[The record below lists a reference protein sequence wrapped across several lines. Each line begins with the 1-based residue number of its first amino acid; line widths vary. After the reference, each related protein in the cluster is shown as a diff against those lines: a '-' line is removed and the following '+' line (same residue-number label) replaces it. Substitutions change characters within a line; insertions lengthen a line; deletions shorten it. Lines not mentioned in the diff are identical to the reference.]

1 MLLLQPITFIAL
13 GINISLIPRFA
24 AITSTIR
31 NEKHLITMTPN
42 DLFTNLSPPV
52 LTNLSPPVLTNTTCL
67 LAFTHRHISGWFKRT
82 QQKELTES

>member
-1 MLLLQPITFIAL
+1 MSLMLLLQPITFIAL

-31 NEKHLITMTPN
+31 NEKHLITMTPS

-52 LTNLSPPVLTNTTCL
+52 LTNTTYL
-67 LAFTHRHISGWFKRT
+67 VAFTHRHISGWIKRT
-82 QQKELTES
+82 QQKELIES